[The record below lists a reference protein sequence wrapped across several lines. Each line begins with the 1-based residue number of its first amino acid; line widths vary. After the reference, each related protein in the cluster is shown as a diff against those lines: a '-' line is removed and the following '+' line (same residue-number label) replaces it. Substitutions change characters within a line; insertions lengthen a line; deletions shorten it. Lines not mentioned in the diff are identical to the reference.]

1 MSLWRKF
8 KQLGAV
14 SLKNSV
20 YIIPSTERTYENFQW
35 LSQEIYTMGGEATLV
50 KTRGIENLDDEE
62 IVGLFNASRD
72 SDYSGLIKA
81 CEALLK
87 KSSKLKE
94 TVPAEEDG
102 LSKELNQ
109 IAKKLKALQEIDF
122 FIAPLGREANKLLQ
136 RCTSTLKAKR
146 QRLQP
151 GAFTPLKKE
160 NFQGK
165 TWVTRKR
172 PHVDRLAS
180 AWLIRRFIDPHAHF
194 LFQTAGEP
202 IPDGAIPFDML
213 GGELSHQGEDCTMET
228 LLKRFAVKEPAAW
241 EIARIVHDIDLKDGK
256 YGKEEAKGITL
267 LLKGMADMQ
276 HADASMLEEGIRL
289 FDYLYRALKK
299 DNKSRSKKAGLLAFN
314 HKYPLYAGSIL

>member
-1 MSLWRKF
+1 MKKWLLLIYSLPLKASKERMSLWRKF
-8 KQLGAV
+8 RQLGAV

-20 YIIPSTERTYENFQW
+20 YILPSSVSTYENFQW
-35 LSQEIYTMGGEATLV
+35 LSQEIQSMGGEATLV

-62 IVGLFNASRD
+62 IIGLFNASRD
-72 SDYSGLIKA
+72 SDYSEIIKA

-87 KSSKLKE
+87 KSTKWKE
-94 TVPAEEDG
+94 TVPAEEDD

-122 FIAPLGREANKLLQ
+122 FIAPLGREVNKLFQ
-136 RCTSTLKAKR
+136 RCTRTLEARR
-146 QRLQP
+146 QRLKP
-151 GAFTPLKKE
+151 SAFTPLKKE

-180 AWLIRRFIDPHAHF
+180 AWLIKRFIDPHANF
-194 LFQTAGEP
+194 LFQMAGEP
-202 IPDGAIPFDML
+202 IPEGSIPFDTV

-228 LLKRFAVKEPAAW
+228 LLKRFAIKEPIAW
-241 EIARIVHDIDLKDGK
+241 EIARIVHDADLKDGK
-256 YGKEEAKGITL
+256 YRKEEAKWLNL

-276 HADASMLEEGIRL
+276 EDDASLLEEGVRL

-299 DNKSRSKKAGLLAFN
+299 G
-314 HKYPLYAGSIL
+314 